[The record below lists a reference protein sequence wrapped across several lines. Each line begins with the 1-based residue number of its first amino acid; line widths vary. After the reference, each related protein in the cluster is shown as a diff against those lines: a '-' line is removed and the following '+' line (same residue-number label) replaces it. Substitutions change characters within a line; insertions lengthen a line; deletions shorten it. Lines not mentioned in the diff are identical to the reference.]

1 MADAV
6 FGQRK
11 EIMLLQRCKE
21 RPETGYVR
29 EGTGRNA
36 GPVRGQLARLVKS
49 YGQLM
54 RVLAAGVGNEKACVL
69 NHAATAL

>member
-1 MADAV
+1 VADAV
-6 FGQRK
+6 VGQRK

-36 GPVRGQLARLVKS
+36 GPVRGQLARFVKGYS
-49 YGQLM
+49 QLM
-54 RVLAAGVGNEKACVL
+54 RVLPTRVGDES
-69 NHAATAL
+69 